1 MFVIVVEFL
10 PILDLLL
17 MREQLKRLLTTLFI
31 HVAVVLHGKAVFVR
45 AVGIVLHGGIRQR
58 A

>member
-1 MFVIVVEFL
+1 VFVIVVEFL

-45 AVGIVLHGGIRQR
+45 AVSIVLH
-58 A
+58 